1 MLCQDVRRGN
11 IIFHKCFLQTRIP
24 TLEDYV
30 AERPDSGL
38 PLVRN
43 IIIDIK
49 VKANVNNS
57 SSHNII
63 KYIYNVKVSR
73 SLMGVQLCAQCL
85 GGLCAVNHDFID
97 AGARPGYQILLI
109 FCIKTCSNFWVIASS
124 IIITPLTLLLDV
136 YSFASKIIYHSNIL
150 PAKGCF
156 IMLI

>member
-1 MLCQDVRRGN
+1 MTIYHNLEKYILNVNTIFNVDCCVRRGN

-73 SLMGVQLCAQCL
+73 SLMAVQLCAQYL
-85 GGLCAVNHDFID
+85 GGLCAVNHDFIE
-97 AGARPGYQILLI
+97 AGARPG
-109 FCIKTCSNFWVIASS
+109 
-124 IIITPLTLLLDV
+124 
-136 YSFASKIIYHSNIL
+136 
-150 PAKGCF
+150 
-156 IMLI
+156 